1 MGINILDDQ
10 VVKLFNDAPTWF
22 RNSAY
27 GLLVVVASAY
37 FLIPTEIGGV
47 VDEIDAA
54 GERRSASNLMVS
66 AVRGSVRYYVNATND
81 GTWRMLSPSRF
92 PGTHEID
99 FRSNRTPLQVI
110 GTISTCYRD
119 FLPGTT
125 IRVNY
130 APEASGYPIVR
141 VDQNCEMNASDSVVA
156 NAETALSFSVI
167 SAAVAQR
174 AAADLDLRQINRRLE
189 TVSNRPEPALD
200 GHVQTELRAIG
211 IDQEDFVQAQAS
223 DRPRDY
229 LERAAVLKSVS
240 GAASVFLYAG
250 SVDAQGDWND
260 QKISR
265 IRGEMKGSLSN
276 GDVVRADSPIY
287 LRQDYI
293 RGTVFGW
300 KNAKKLG
307 QANPGDTFVIRD
319 SRLIGN
325 HVWVEAVA
333 VDIDD

>member
-1 MGINILDDQ
+1 MGINILDDK

-22 RNSAY
+22 RNSVY
-27 GLLVVVASAY
+27 VLCVVVASAY

-47 VDEIDAA
+47 VDETDAA

-92 PGTHEID
+92 PGAHEID

-119 FLPGTT
+119 FLPGAT

-130 APEASGYPIVR
+130 APEANGYPIVR
-141 VDQNCEMNASDSVVA
+141 VDQNCEMNATDSVVA
-156 NAETALSFSVI
+156 NDETALSFTLI
-167 SAAVAQR
+167 SAALAQP
-174 AAADLDLRQINRRLE
+174 AAADLDLRQINRRLA
-189 TVSNRPEPALD
+189 TVSNRSEPALD
-200 GHVQTELRAIG
+200 GQVQTELRAIG
-211 IDQEDFVQAQAS
+211 INQEDFVQAQAS
-223 DRPRDY
+223 VRPRDY
-229 LERAAVLKSVS
+229 LERTAVLKSVF

-250 SVDAQGDWND
+250 SVDAQGDWKE

-265 IRGEMKGSLSN
+265 LQGEMQGSLSN
-276 GDVVRADSPIY
+276 GDVVRADSPIN

-293 RGTVFGW
+293 RATVFGW

-307 QANPGDTFVIRD
+307 QAKAGDTFVIRD
-319 SRLIGN
+319 SKLIGN
-325 HVWVEAVA
+325 HVWVEVVA
-333 VDIDD
+333 VDIEG